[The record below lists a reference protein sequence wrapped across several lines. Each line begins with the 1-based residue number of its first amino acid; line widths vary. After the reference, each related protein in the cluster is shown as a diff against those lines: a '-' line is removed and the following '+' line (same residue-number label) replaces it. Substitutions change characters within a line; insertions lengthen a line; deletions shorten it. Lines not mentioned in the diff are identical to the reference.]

1 MNDSLC
7 GGVVYNPREHRGL
20 VLRLSALDVGSIT
33 KDGSN
38 KVSQWDDKTINA
50 NHGTQGTA
58 AAQPT
63 YSAADVGL
71 SFDDTDDYV
80 DCGTSDSLD
89 ITNEIT
95 IEAWI
100 KGTYG
105 AAALHS
111 VVAKYGG
118 TDSNYY
124 MVVYQQNLRGLAA
137 DSSDSE
143 KIIQTDTVL
152 ADDTW
157 YHAAFTAK
165 NNEQKLYLN
174 GVLDKTGAETSS
186 GIDTS
191 AEKLIIG
198 ARNNGTSNYFNGLID
213 EVRIYNRVLSATEIK
228 SSYNDGA
235 AIHL

>member
-1 MNDSLC
+1 MNKQSLTIIIT
-7 GGVVYNPREHRGL
+7 GL
-20 VLRLSALDVGSIT
+20 VIVFCCFVACKQTEASTWSQTTQAEFEEDTLTAVNTYISPGDVKFESDTKIWPDGNTVLLMHFNEGS
-33 KDGSN
+33 SN
-38 KVSQWDDKTINA
+38 PQDSSGNG
-50 NHGTQGTA
+50 NHGTNNGTTWTTSGKFGNA
-58 AAQPT
+58 LT
-63 YSAADVGL
+63 FNGSTG
-71 SFDDTDDYV
+71 YV

-165 NNEQKLYLN
+165 NNEQKL
-174 GVLDKTGAETSS
+174 
-186 GIDTS
+186 
-191 AEKLIIG
+191 
-198 ARNNGTSNYFNGLID
+198 
-213 EVRIYNRVLSATEIK
+213 
-228 SSYNDGA
+228 
-235 AIHL
+235 